1 MEPGRPLAKLPP
13 EQREGFYNTPPAI
26 TIDQNKTYQA
36 TIESAKGKIVIEL
49 NAQAA
54 PVAVNNFVVL
64 ANLGFYDNMPVAF
77 MASSEDGQRLMYAI
91 FGSPANSPESDI
103 GYVLMPE
110 PLPGGNRVI
119 TGTVSMYPLFD
130 ADTGDLLGASGSQF
144 FISFVEEA
152 DVQVPLSI
160 IGKVV
165 SGLEVAMKLETG
177 DMVTSIT
184 IGE

>member
-1 MEPGRPLAKLPP
+1 
-13 EQREGFYNTPPAI
+13 
-26 TIDQNKTYQA
+26 
-36 TIESAKGKIVIEL
+36 
-49 NAQAA
+49 
-54 PVAVNNFVVL
+54 
-64 ANLGFYDNMPVAF
+64 
-77 MASSEDGQRLMYAI
+77 
-91 FGSPANSPESDI
+91 
-103 GYVLMPE
+103 
-110 PLPGGNRVI
+110 
-119 TGTVSMYPLFD
+119 MYPLFD